1 MDGFDDE
8 CPGGPPPLGERPLVL
23 VAAVALVDTDSRV
36 LIAQR
41 PAGKSMAGLW
51 EFPGGKVDPGETP
64 EQALERRIRE
74 SAQVEERVIHITT
87 QAEWD
92 REVAKVGAG
101 VTGASSEL

>member
-1 MDGFDDE
+1 
-8 CPGGPPPLGERPLVL
+8 
-23 VAAVALVDTDSRV
+23 VAARA
-36 LIAQR
+36 
-41 PAGKSMAGLW
+41 K
-51 EFPGGKVDPGETP
+51 PGETP